1 MDNTIINLKSLLL
14 NAYDHLKKKNYNK
27 GKILLEKINSINPNI
42 FEVNYNLAIINSQL
56 SNFDTAISYFNKA
69 KKINP
74 NVVSLYNNLGV
85 AYENNQDIDLAL
97 KTYKKAIDVDSKNS
111 LAFFN
116 LGTLYKK
123 NNIIE
128 KAEYNL
134 IKSIDLDPNFFPS
147 YNNLFDLYDRSN
159 QIEKYSELLKKA
171 LNFFKD
177 NNITNLYSGIHEYK
191 KKNYQN
197 SIKFLENIN
206 FDKKE
211 YKKNI
216 HRYGVLAK
224 CYDQLKKYNKAF
236 YYFSINNNSVN
247 EYYGHGINEKNYIKY
262 VKQRIDF
269 FENFNVKKWKLN
281 LENNK
286 ISDPIFLIGFPRSGT
301 TLLDTILRTN
311 KSVEVLEEKPIIKN
325 FLIKLEQKTKNNFN
339 HLENLD
345 ENYVKEMQKFY
356 FSERSKF
363 LDNKKAN
370 IVIDKLPLN
379 IVHVGEIVRFFPKA
393 KFIFALRHPYD
404 SVLSCFMQHFTL
416 NPAMKNFLNIETSG
430 YLYDLVMRL
439 WVIYRKNF
447 ELNFHIIKYENIV
460 LDFEKTTKN
469 IFKFIN
475 IPWSDDIKN
484 FHLTAKKRIDISTPS
499 YNQVTS
505 PLYINSINRWKN
517 YEEKLKCL
525 KVYLDQ
531 WVKYFDYKF

>member
-14 NAYDHLKKKNYNK
+14 NAYDHLKNKNYNE
-27 GKILLEKINSINPNI
+27 GKILLEKINSINPHI

-56 SNFDTAISYFNKA
+56 SNFDTAISYFKKA

-85 AYENNQDIDLAL
+85 AYENNQEIDLAIT
-97 KTYKKAIDVDSKNS
+97 TYKKAIDVDSKNS

-116 LGTLYKK
+116 LGTIYKK
-123 NNIIE
+123 NNVIG

-134 IKSIDLDPNFFPS
+134 IKSIDLDPNFIPS

-159 QIEKYSELLKKA
+159 QVEKYSELLEKA
-171 LNFFKD
+171 LNLFKD
-177 NNITNLYSGIHEYK
+177 RNITNLYSGIHEYK

-197 SIKFLENIN
+197 SIKFLENID

-216 HRYGVLAK
+216 HRYGLLAK

-236 YYFSINNNSVN
+236 YYFTLNNNSVN
-247 EYYGHGINEKNYIKY
+247 EYYGREINEKNYIKY
-262 VKQRIDF
+262 VKQRVDF
-269 FENFNVKKWKLN
+269 FENFNIKKWKIN
-281 LENNK
+281 SVNYTT
-286 ISDPIFLIGFPRSGT
+286 SDPIFLIGFPRSGT
-301 TLLDTILRTN
+301 TLLDTILRTD

-325 FLIKLEQKTKNNFN
+325 FLIKLEQKTKNDFIQ
-339 HLENLD
+339 LENLD

-356 FSERSKF
+356 FSERRKF
-363 LDNKKAN
+363 LDNKKSK

-447 ELNFHIIKYENIV
+447 ELNFHIIKYEDIV

-469 IFKFIN
+469 IFKYIN

-517 YEEKLKCL
+517 YEEKLKCV

-531 WVKYFDYKF
+531 WVKYFDYKV